1 MGLNRLL
8 KMRTLLKVFSLVLII
23 TGFFTLGILWGDG
36 RIPNG
41 IEELFN
47 KSNINNLPASLNYSA
62 LQQEYDLIKQNY
74 DGKLTA
80 QQLQQGVEAGLA
92 NATGDP
98 YTEYFSPSEA
108 KNFNNQLNNTF
119 TGIGAVLG
127 VSNGNI
133 VIISPINGFPADKAG
148 VQPGDVISSINGKS
162 TTGMN
167 IDTAVNDIRGAAGTK
182 VTLGIIRNG
191 QHLNITITRATI
203 TVPSVSTKI
212 INGDI
217 GYMQIITFADDTS
230 SLAQK
235 AANMFK
241 SKGVKAIILDLR
253 NNPGGLVNA
262 AINVSSLWLPAGKTI
277 MIQKHDNQVVNTYT
291 STGNDILYG
300 IPTVVLINGGSASA
314 SEITSAAL
322 HDNGAAYLIGQ
333 KSFGKGT
340 EQQLIPLFG
349 GSELKVTIAH
359 WYTPKDVSI
368 EYKGITPDKTIN
380 IGPNQENTA
389 SDAQL
394 NAAIQYLE
402 SQISK

>member
-1 MGLNRLL
+1 MGIRRIL
-8 KMRTLLKVFSLVLII
+8 KLRTLLKVFSLVII
-23 TGFFTLGILWGDG
+23 FAGFFTLGIFWGDG

-41 IEELFN
+41 IEDLLN
-47 KSNINNLPASLNYSA
+47 PSNANNLPASINYSA

-80 QQLQQGVEAGLA
+80 QQLQQGAEAGLA

-133 VIISPINGFPADKAG
+133 VIISPVSGFPADKAG
-148 VQPGDVISSINGKS
+148 IQPGDVISSINGTS
-162 TTGMN
+162 TSGMN

-191 QHLNITITRATI
+191 QHLSFTITRATI

-212 INGDI
+212 INGNI
-217 GYMQIITFADDTS
+217 GYMQIITFANDTS
-230 SLAQK
+230 SLAQN

-253 NNPGGLVNA
+253 DNPGGLVDA
-262 AINVSSLWLPAGKTI
+262 AINVSSLWLQSGKSI

-291 STGNDILYG
+291 STGNDILNG

-314 SEITSAAL
+314 SEITSASL

-340 EQQLIPLFG
+340 EQQLVPLFD

-359 WYTPKDVSI
+359 WYTPKNVSI
-368 EYKGITPDKTIN
+368 EYKGITPDQTIN
-380 IGPNQENTA
+380 LGPNQANTS
-389 SDAQL
+389 SDSQL
-394 NAAIQYLE
+394 NAAIQYLD